1 MKNEGL
7 CKQVSIKL
15 SLGEVAAVGVVL
27 HDYLK
32 EKHGVTSTTSLKK
45 LVDEQ
50 MKSNTNKSGLI
61 LGVVAAFLTIDRIV
75 NKELVSEMINSAKSA
90 VNKCE
95 ESKHEQK

>member
-7 CKQVSIKL
+7 CKQVSMKL
-15 SLGEVAAVGVVL
+15 SLGEVAAIGVVL

-32 EKHGVTSTTSLKK
+32 EKHGITSTASLKK

-50 MKSNTNKSGLI
+50 MKSNKNKSGLI
-61 LGVVAAFLTIDRIV
+61 LGVVAVYLTIDRIV
-75 NKELVSEMINSAKSA
+75 TKELASELINSAKSA

-95 ESKHEQK
+95 ESKHAQK

>member
-15 SLGEVAAVGVVL
+15 SLGEVAAIGVVL
-27 HDYLK
+27 HEYLK
-32 EKHGVTSTTSLKK
+32 EKHGITSTTSLKK
-45 LVDEQ
+45 LVGEQ
-50 MKSNTNKSGLI
+50 MKSNTNTSGLI
-61 LGVVAAFLTIDRIV
+61 LGVVAAYLTIDRIV
-75 NKELVSEMINSAKSA
+75 TKELVSEVINSAKSA

>member
-7 CKQVSIKL
+7 CKNVSIKL
-15 SLGEVAAVGVVL
+15 LLGEVVAIGAVL

-32 EKHGVTSTTSLKK
+32 EKHGITSMTSLKK
-45 LVDEQ
+45 LVNEQ
-50 MKSNTNKSGLI
+50 MKLNTNKSYLI
-61 LGVVAAFLTIDRIV
+61 LGAVAAFLTINHIMT
-75 NKELVSEMINSAKSA
+75 KELASEMINSAKSA

>member
-7 CKQVSIKL
+7 CKQVRMEM

-32 EKHGVTSTTSLKK
+32 EKHGITSTTSLKK
-45 LVDEQ
+45 FVDEQ
-50 MKSNTNKSGLI
+50 AKSNKKDSGFT
-61 LGVVAAFLTIDRIV
+61 LGVVAAFLRIDQIV
-75 NKELVSEMINSAKSA
+75 TKELASELINSAKSA

>member
-15 SLGEVAAVGVVL
+15 SLGEVAAIGVVL

-32 EKHGVTSTTSLKK
+32 EKHGITSVTSLKK

-50 MKSNTNKSGLI
+50 MKLNTNKSGLI
-61 LGVVAAFLTIDRIV
+61 LGAVAAFLTINRIV
-75 NKELVSEMINSAKSA
+75 TKEQASEMINSAKSA

-95 ESKHEQK
+95 ESKHAQK

>member
-1 MKNEGL
+1 MKNKGL
-7 CKQVSIKL
+7 NKLVSMKL
-15 SLGEVAAVGVVL
+15 PLLEVAAAGVVL

-32 EKHGVTSTTSLKK
+32 EKHGITGVMSLKK

-50 MKSNTNKSGLI
+50 MKSNTNESSLI
-61 LGVVAAFLTIDRIV
+61 LGAVAAFLMIDRIV
-75 NKELVSEMINSAKSA
+75 TKELASKMINSAKSA